1 MAAAQLLS
9 VLFLFVAF
17 LSVATCVRGST
28 GSYTG
33 QADDVSGDGVQVGV
47 HASKGPRRDG
57 GRDHHPNAGTPQRME
72 ERGGSGSRKK
82 DRSSATSTPGKSYR
96 VSLSSR
102 PRRATVKLLWHVAS
116 VFAASF
122 ILAIISAMCFT
133 RDGGP
138 KRAGMDRRSL
148 SVEPQHVELELCSLL
163 DPKDPSPNRG
173 LLAGRSSEEVTS
185 RFGSRLWWRQHAW
198 LLAEVLVGLTA
209 VVGIAVMTEGF
220 IKKFSSSVADQGN
233 SSTVVY
239 TNGSIPADNA
249 TRDGVVSSLVE
260 AQQEGQQQVTSSAK
274 KNQTVQA
281 VETGDRSNPSADP
294 PVPAQ
299 QKGSFLANANDTMR
313 AGNSMTDGG
322 VVSPTLASVV
332 DSAHRRTLRTL
343 QPPEPATPPTN
354 VVTNTTASKAPT
366 SAEKSVGW
374 TEISMTATLSCS
386 DRFQL
391 TAIATCWVTFPDSV
405 SPQMREQ
412 VATVGYYFKFPRS
425 FNFLDDARVKS
436 FTKKVAESAFSEWN
450 QTNFTCP
457 YKVQKEFKVPVPEWF
472 SLATPQ

>member
-17 LSVATCVRGST
+17 LSVATSVRGLT

-33 QADDVSGDGVQVGV
+33 QADDVFGDRVQVGV
-47 HASKGPRRDG
+47 HASKGPRRDR
-57 GRDHHPNAGTPQRME
+57 GRDHHPDAGTPQRME

-82 DRSSATSTPGKSYR
+82 DRSSATSTPGKYR

-116 VFAASF
+116 VFAVSF
-122 ILAIISAMCFT
+122 ILASISAMCFT

-148 SVEPQHVELELCSLL
+148 SEVPQHEQVELCSLL
-163 DPKDPSPNRG
+163 DAKDPSPNRG
-173 LLAGRSSEEVTS
+173 LLAGRSSEGVTS
-185 RFGSRLWWRQHAW
+185 RFGLRLWLRQHAW

-209 VVGIAVMTEGF
+209 LVGIAVMTEGF
-220 IKKFSSSVADQGN
+220 IKRFSSSVANQGN

-249 TRDGVVSSLVE
+249 TRDGVVSSLAG
-260 AQQEGQQQVTSSAK
+260 AQQGGQQQVTSSAK

-294 PVPAQ
+294 PAPAQ
-299 QKGSFLANANDTMR
+299 QKGSSLANANDTMR
-313 AGNSMTDGG
+313 AGNRMTDGG

-332 DSAHRRTLRTL
+332 DSAHQRTQAPRTL

-366 SAEKSVGW
+366 SAEKSVG
-374 TEISMTATLSCS
+374 
-386 DRFQL
+386 
-391 TAIATCWVTFPDSV
+391 
-405 SPQMREQ
+405 
-412 VATVGYYFKFPRS
+412 
-425 FNFLDDARVKS
+425 
-436 FTKKVAESAFSEWN
+436 
-450 QTNFTCP
+450 
-457 YKVQKEFKVPVPEWF
+457 
-472 SLATPQ
+472 